1 MNPYKNQIIGIGAAA
16 LLAIAPAIATGID
29 NRTRGVAQRLDA
41 DTMTI
46 SAKELLDA
54 TPLADRLFLDAVC
67 SQLRGDDSTALRLLD
82 SCRTVNPNAA
92 EAFYRLAQQYTDMGN
107 DSLATQYLE
116 RAARLQPANDT
127 YQESVAA
134 TYIQQRDYDSAIKA
148 YENLYSHHRE
158 RTDVLDILARLYG
171 AKKDYTRM
179 LSTIERIEK
188 IDGESDELTF
198 MKMNVYEMRHDTKNA
213 YRMLKALNDAHPNE
227 PNYKVMLGNWLMN
240 HSRRDEAF
248 KCFQGA
254 LADDPQ
260 NAFALNSMYDYYRA
274 GGDNA
279 SADKLR
285 EKILFSS
292 QTESKTKVT
301 MLQQAIKESE
311 QNGGDS
317 VVVLNLFDRTM
328 AASPK
333 DADISNMKAMYMK
346 LKGMPVDSVNA
357 AFEHTLTFEPDNNL
371 ARIKLIQDKW
381 EKKKWD
387 EVIALS
393 TAGTQYNPD
402 DMTFYYFLGLAY
414 FQKDDDDHALDAL
427 KRGADEIDDHADP
440 DMSSDF
446 YGAMGD
452 ILFKKKQQE
461 EAFMAYDK
469 SLKWKEDNIVVL
481 NNYAYYLSELRRDL
495 KRAEQMSFKTVQ
507 AEPTNAT
514 YLDTYAWIL
523 FLQKRYD
530 EARAYIDR
538 ALQNDTDTVNGPS
551 AVVIGHAG
559 DIYCM
564 CGDTDRAV
572 ELWQRALKAGGDKAV
587 LTRKIKTKKLKIEEQ

>member
-1 MNPYKNQIIGIGAAA
+1 M
-16 LLAIAPAIATGID
+16 LLVIAPAIAGGID
-29 NRTRGVAQRLDA
+29 YRTKGVAQRPDT

-46 SAKELLDA
+46 SAKQLLDA

-67 SQLRGDDSTALRLLD
+67 CQLRGDDSTALQLLD

-92 EAFYRLAQQYTDMGN
+92 EAYYRLAQQYFDAGN
-107 DSLATQYLE
+107 DSIATQYME

-134 TYIQQRDYDSAIKA
+134 TYIQQRDYDNAIKA
-148 YENLYSHHRE
+148 YENLYSHYRE
-158 RTDVLDILARLYG
+158 RTDILDILVRLYG

-179 LSTIERIEK
+179 LSTIGRMEK
-188 IDGESDELTF
+188 VDGESDELTLL
-198 MKMNVYEMRHDTKNA
+198 KMNVYEMRHDTKNA
-213 YRMLKALNDAHPNE
+213 YRMLKTLNDAHPNE

-240 HSRRDEAF
+240 HNRRDEAF
-248 KCFQGA
+248 KFLQGA

-260 NAFALNSMYDYYRA
+260 NAFALNSMYDYYRS

-279 SADKLR
+279 AADELR

-292 QTESKTKVT
+292 QTEPKTKVT

-317 VVVLNLFDRTM
+317 VAVLNLFDRTM
-328 AASPK
+328 KASPK

-346 LKGMPVDSVNA
+346 LKGMPDDSVNA
-357 AFEHTLTFEPDNNL
+357 AFEHTLSIEPDNNM
-371 ARIKLIQDKW
+371 ARVKLIQDKW

-387 EVIALS
+387 EAISLS

-402 DMTFYYFLGLAY
+402 DVVFYYFLGLGY
-414 FQKDDDDHALDAL
+414 FQKDDDDRALDAL
-427 KRGADEIDDHADP
+427 KRGVGEINDRTDP
-440 DMSSDF
+440 DMASDF
-446 YGAMGD
+446 YGSMGD
-452 ILFKKKQQE
+452 ILFKKKRQE
-461 EAFMAYDK
+461 EAFEAYDN

-538 ALQNDTDTVNGPS
+538 ALENDNDSTNGPS

-564 CGDTDRAV
+564 CGDTARAV

>member
-1 MNPYKNQIIGIGAAA
+1 MNSYKNQIIGIGAVL

-29 NRTRGVAQRLDA
+29 NRTKGSAQRPDT

-46 SAKELLDA
+46 SAKQLLDA

-67 SQLRGDDSTALRLLD
+67 CQLRGDDSTALQLLD

-92 EAFYRLAQQYTDMGN
+92 EAYYRLAQQYFDTGN
-107 DSLATQYLE
+107 DSIATKYME

-134 TYIQQRDYDSAIKA
+134 TYIQQRDYDNAIKA
-148 YENLYSHHRE
+148 YENLYSHYRE
-158 RTDVLDILARLYG
+158 RTDILDILVRLYG

-179 LSTIERIEK
+179 LSTIGRMEK
-188 IDGESDELTF
+188 VDGESDELTLL
-198 MKMNVYEMRHDTKNA
+198 KMNVYEMRHDTKNA

-248 KCFQGA
+248 KYLQDA

-260 NAFALNSMYDYYRA
+260 NAFALNSMYDYYRS

-279 SADKLR
+279 AADELR

-292 QTESKTKVT
+292 QTEPKTKVT

-317 VVVLNLFDRTM
+317 VTVLNLFDRTM
-328 AASPK
+328 KASPK

-346 LKGMPVDSVNA
+346 LKGMPDDSVNA
-357 AFEHTLTFEPDNNL
+357 AFEHTLSIEPDNNM
-371 ARIKLIQDKW
+371 ARVKLIQDKW

-387 EVIALS
+387 EAISLS

-402 DMTFYYFLGLAY
+402 DVVFYYFLGLGY
-414 FQKDDDDHALDAL
+414 FQKDDDDRALDAL
-427 KRGADEIDDHADP
+427 KRGVGEINDHTDP
-440 DMSSDF
+440 DMASDF
-446 YGAMGD
+446 YGSMGD
-452 ILFKKKQQE
+452 ILFKKKRQE
-461 EAFMAYDK
+461 EAFEAYDN

-538 ALQNDTDTVNGPS
+538 ALENDNDSTNGPS

-564 CGDTDRAV
+564 CGDTARAV

>member
-1 MNPYKNQIIGIGAAA
+1 MNSYKNQIIGIGAVL

-29 NRTRGVAQRLDA
+29 NRTKGSAQRPDT

-46 SAKELLDA
+46 SAKQLLDA

-67 SQLRGDDSTALRLLD
+67 CQLRGDDSTALQLLD

-92 EAFYRLAQQYTDMGN
+92 EAYYRLAQQYFDTGN
-107 DSLATQYLE
+107 DSIATKYME

-134 TYIQQRDYDSAIKA
+134 TYIQQRDYDNAIKA
-148 YENLYSHHRE
+148 YENLYSHYRE
-158 RTDVLDILARLYG
+158 RTDILDILVRLYG

-179 LSTIERIEK
+179 LSTIGRMEK
-188 IDGESDELTF
+188 VDGESDELTLL
-198 MKMNVYEMRHDTKNA
+198 KMNVYEMRHDTKNV

-248 KCFQGA
+248 KYLQDA

-260 NAFALNSMYDYYRA
+260 NAFALNSMYDYYRS

-279 SADKLR
+279 AADELR

-292 QTESKTKVT
+292 QTEPKTKVT

-317 VVVLNLFDRTM
+317 VTVLNLFDRTM
-328 AASPK
+328 KASPK

-346 LKGMPVDSVNA
+346 LKGMPDDSVNA
-357 AFEHTLTFEPDNNL
+357 AFEHTLSIEPDNNM
-371 ARIKLIQDKW
+371 ARVKLIQDKW

-387 EVIALS
+387 EAISLS

-402 DMTFYYFLGLAY
+402 DVVFYYFLGLGY
-414 FQKDDDDHALDAL
+414 FQKDDDDRALDAL
-427 KRGADEIDDHADP
+427 KRGVGEINDHTDP
-440 DMSSDF
+440 DMASDF
-446 YGAMGD
+446 YGSMGD
-452 ILFKKKQQE
+452 ILFKKKRQE
-461 EAFMAYDK
+461 EAFEAYDN

-538 ALQNDTDTVNGPS
+538 ALENDNDSTNGPS

-564 CGDTDRAV
+564 CGDTARAV

>member
-1 MNPYKNQIIGIGAAA
+1 MNSYKNQIIGIGAVL

-29 NRTRGVAQRLDA
+29 NRTKGAAQRPDT

-46 SAKELLDA
+46 SAKQLLDA

-67 SQLRGDDSTALRLLD
+67 CQLRDDDSTALQLLD

-92 EAFYRLAQQYTDMGN
+92 EVYYRLAQQYFDTGN
-107 DSLATQYLE
+107 DSIATKYME

-134 TYIQQRDYDSAIKA
+134 TYIQQRDYDNAIKA
-148 YENLYSHHRE
+148 YENLYSHYRE
-158 RTDVLDILARLYG
+158 RTDILDILVRLYG
-171 AKKDYTRM
+171 AKNDYARM
-179 LSTIERIEK
+179 LSTIGRMEK
-188 IDGESDELTF
+188 VDGESDELTLL
-198 MKMNVYEMRHDTKNA
+198 KMNVYEMRHDTKNA

-248 KCFQGA
+248 KFLQGA

-260 NAFALNSMYDYYRA
+260 NAFALNSMYDYYRS

-279 SADKLR
+279 AADELR

-292 QTESKTKVT
+292 QTEPKTKVT

-328 AASPK
+328 KASPK

-346 LKGMPVDSVNA
+346 LKGMPDDSVNA
-357 AFEHTLTFEPDNNL
+357 AFEHTLSIEPDNNM
-371 ARIKLIQDKW
+371 ARVKLIQDKW

-387 EVIALS
+387 EAISLS

-402 DMTFYYFLGLAY
+402 DVVFYYFLGLGY
-414 FQKDDDDHALDAL
+414 FQKDDDDRALDAL
-427 KRGADEIDDHADP
+427 KRGVGEINDRTDP
-440 DMSSDF
+440 DMASDF
-446 YGAMGD
+446 YGSMGD
-452 ILFKKKQQE
+452 ILFKKKRSK
-461 EAFMAYDK
+461 EAFEAYDN

-538 ALQNDTDTVNGPS
+538 ALENDNDSTNGPS

-564 CGDTDRAV
+564 CGDTERAV

>member
-46 SAKELLDA
+46 SAKQLLDA

-82 SCRTVNPNAA
+82 SCREVNPNAA
-92 EAFYRLAQQYTDMGN
+92 EAYYRLAQQYFDTGN
-107 DSLATQYLE
+107 DSIATKYME

-427 KRGADEIDDHADP
+427 KRGADEIDDHADS
-440 DMSSDF
+440 DMASDF

-461 EAFMAYDK
+461 EAFEAYDK
-469 SLKWKEDNIVVL
+469 SLKWKDDNIVVL

>member
-1 MNPYKNQIIGIGAAA
+1 MNSYKNQIIGIGAVL

-29 NRTRGVAQRLDA
+29 NRTKGAAQRPDT

-46 SAKELLDA
+46 SAKQLLDA

-67 SQLRGDDSTALRLLD
+67 CQLRGDDSTALQLLD

-92 EAFYRLAQQYTDMGN
+92 EAYYRLAQQYFDTGN
-107 DSLATQYLE
+107 DSIATKYME

-134 TYIQQRDYDSAIKA
+134 TYIQQRDYDNAIKA
-148 YENLYSHHRE
+148 YENLYSHYRE
-158 RTDVLDILARLYG
+158 RTDILDILVRLYG
-171 AKKDYTRM
+171 AKKDYSRM
-179 LSTIERIEK
+179 LSTIDRMEK
-188 IDGESDELTF
+188 VDGESDELTLL
-198 MKMNVYEMRHDTKNA
+198 KMNVYEMRHDTKNA

-248 KCFQGA
+248 KYLQGA

-260 NAFALNSMYDYYRA
+260 NAFALNSMYDYYRS

-279 SADKLR
+279 AADELR

-292 QTESKTKVT
+292 QTEPKTKVT

-317 VVVLNLFDRTM
+317 VTVLNLFDRTM
-328 AASPK
+328 KASPK

-346 LKGMPVDSVNA
+346 LKGMPDDSVNA
-357 AFEHTLTFEPDNNL
+357 AFEHTLSIEPDNNM
-371 ARIKLIQDKW
+371 ARVKLIQDKW
-381 EKKKWD
+381 DKKKWD
-387 EVIALS
+387 EVISLS

-402 DMTFYYFLGLAY
+402 DMVFYYFLGLGY
-414 FQKDDDDHALDAL
+414 FQKDDDDRALDAL
-427 KRGADEIDDHADP
+427 KRGVGEINDRTDP
-440 DMSSDF
+440 DIASDF
-446 YGAMGD
+446 YGSMGD
-452 ILFKKKQQE
+452 ILFKKKRQE
-461 EAFMAYDK
+461 EAFEAYDN

-481 NNYAYYLSELRRDL
+481 NNYAYYLSEQRRDL

-507 AEPTNAT
+507 AEPTNST

-538 ALQNDTDTVNGPS
+538 ALENDNDSTNGPS

>member
-46 SAKELLDA
+46 SAKQLLDA

-82 SCRTVNPNAA
+82 SCREVNPNAA
-92 EAFYRLAQQYTDMGN
+92 EAYYRLAQQYFDTGN
-107 DSLATQYLE
+107 DSIATKYME

-240 HSRRDEAF
+240 HSRRDDAF

-279 SADKLR
+279 AADELR

-311 QNGGDS
+311 KSGGDS

-393 TAGTQYNPD
+393 TAGTQYNPE

-427 KRGADEIDDHADP
+427 KRGADEIDDHADS
-440 DMSSDF
+440 DMASDF

-461 EAFMAYDK
+461 EAFKAYDK

>member
-29 NRTRGVAQRLDA
+29 NRTRVVAQRLDA

-46 SAKELLDA
+46 SAKQLLDA

-82 SCRTVNPNAA
+82 SCREVNPNAA
-92 EAFYRLAQQYTDMGN
+92 EAYYRLAQQYFDTGN
-107 DSLATQYLE
+107 DSIATKYME

-279 SADKLR
+279 AADELR

-333 DADISNMKAMYMK
+333 NADISNMKAMYMK
-346 LKGMPVDSVNA
+346 LKGMPIDSVNA

-427 KRGADEIDDHADP
+427 KRGADEIDDHADS
-440 DMSSDF
+440 DMASDF

-461 EAFMAYDK
+461 EAFEAYDK

>member
-1 MNPYKNQIIGIGAAA
+1 MNSYKNQIVGIGAAV
-16 LLAIAPAIATGID
+16 LLVIAPAISGSID
-29 NRTRGVAQRLDA
+29 SRTKGAEQRPDT

-46 SAKELLDA
+46 SAKQLLDA

-67 SQLRGDDSTALRLLD
+67 CQLRGDDSTAIQLLD

-92 EAFYRLAQQYTDMGN
+92 EAYYRLAQQYFDTGN
-107 DSLATQYLE
+107 DSIATKYME

-148 YENLYSHHRE
+148 YENLYSHYRE
-158 RTDVLDILARLYG
+158 RTDILDILVRLYG
-171 AKKDYTRM
+171 AKKDYARM
-179 LSTIERIEK
+179 LSTIGRMEK
-188 IDGESDELTF
+188 VDGESDELTLL
-198 MKMNVYEMRHDTKNA
+198 KMNVYEMRHDTKNA
-213 YRMLKALNDAHPNE
+213 YRMLKVLNDAHPNE

-240 HSRRDEAF
+240 HNRRDEAF
-248 KCFQGA
+248 KFLQGA

-260 NAFALNSMYDYYRA
+260 NAFALNSMYDYYRS

-279 SADKLR
+279 AADELR

-292 QTESKTKVT
+292 QTEPKTKVT

-328 AASPK
+328 KASPK

-346 LKGMPVDSVNA
+346 LKGMPDDSVNA
-357 AFEHTLTFEPDNNL
+357 AFEHTLSIEPDNNM
-371 ARIKLIQDKW
+371 ARVKLIQDKW

-387 EVIALS
+387 EAISLS

-402 DMTFYYFLGLAY
+402 DVVFYYFLGLGY
-414 FQKDDDDHALDAL
+414 FQKDDDDRALDAL
-427 KRGADEIDDHADP
+427 KRGVGEINDRTDP
-440 DMSSDF
+440 DMASDF
-446 YGAMGD
+446 YGSMGD
-452 ILFKKKQQE
+452 ILFKKKRSK
-461 EAFMAYDK
+461 EAFEAYDN

-507 AEPTNAT
+507 AEPTNST

-538 ALQNDTDTVNGPS
+538 ALENDNDSTNGPS

-572 ELWQRALKAGGDKAV
+572 ELWQRAFKAGGDKAV

>member
-107 DSLATQYLE
+107 DSLATQYME

-148 YENLYSHHRE
+148 YENLYSHYRE
-158 RTDVLDILARLYG
+158 RTDILDILVRLYG

-279 SADKLR
+279 AADELR

-387 EVIALS
+387 EVIVLS

-440 DMSSDF
+440 DMASDF

-452 ILFKKKQQE
+452 ILFKKHQQE
-461 EAFMAYDK
+461 EAFEAYDK
-469 SLKWKEDNIVVL
+469 SLKWK
-481 NNYAYYLSELRRDL
+481 
-495 KRAEQMSFKTVQ
+495 
-507 AEPTNAT
+507 
-514 YLDTYAWIL
+514 
-523 FLQKRYD
+523 
-530 EARAYIDR
+530 
-538 ALQNDTDTVNGPS
+538 
-551 AVVIGHAG
+551 
-559 DIYCM
+559 
-564 CGDTDRAV
+564 
-572 ELWQRALKAGGDKAV
+572 
-587 LTRKIKTKKLKIEEQ
+587 

>member
-1 MNPYKNQIIGIGAAA
+1 M
-16 LLAIAPAIATGID
+16 LLVIAPAIAGSID
-29 NRTRGVAQRLDA
+29 YRTKGAAQRPDT

-46 SAKELLDA
+46 SAKQLLDA

-67 SQLRGDDSTALRLLD
+67 CQLRGDDPTALQLLD

-92 EAFYRLAQQYTDMGN
+92 EAYYRLAQQYFDAGN
-107 DSLATQYLE
+107 DSIATQYME

-134 TYIQQRDYDSAIKA
+134 TYIQQRDYDNAIKA
-148 YENLYSHHRE
+148 YENLYSHYRE
-158 RTDVLDILARLYG
+158 RTDILDILVRLYG

-179 LSTIERIEK
+179 LSTIGRMEK
-188 IDGESDELTF
+188 VDGESDELTLL
-198 MKMNVYEMRHDTKNA
+198 KMNVYEMRHDTKNA

-248 KCFQGA
+248 KYLQGA

-260 NAFALNSMYDYYRA
+260 NAFALNSMYDYYRS

-279 SADKLR
+279 AADELR

-292 QTESKTKVT
+292 QTEPKTKVT

-317 VVVLNLFDRTM
+317 VAVLNLFDRTM
-328 AASPK
+328 KASPK

-346 LKGMPVDSVNA
+346 LKGMPDDSVNA
-357 AFEHTLTFEPDNNL
+357 AFEHTLSIEPDNNL
-371 ARIKLIQDKW
+371 ARVKLIQDKW

-387 EVIALS
+387 EAISLS

-402 DMTFYYFLGLAY
+402 DVVFYYFLGLGY
-414 FQKDDDDHALDAL
+414 FQKDDDDRALDAL
-427 KRGADEIDDHADP
+427 KRGVGEINDRTDP
-440 DMSSDF
+440 DMASDF
-446 YGAMGD
+446 YGSMGD
-452 ILFKKKQQE
+452 ILFKKKRSE
-461 EAFMAYDK
+461 EAFEAYDN

-538 ALQNDTDTVNGPS
+538 ALENDNDSTNGPS

>member
-1 MNPYKNQIIGIGAAA
+1 MNSYKNQIIGIGAVL

-29 NRTRGVAQRLDA
+29 NRTKGAAQRPDT
-41 DTMTI
+41 DTMAI
-46 SAKELLDA
+46 SAKQLLDA

-67 SQLRGDDSTALRLLD
+67 CQLRDDDSTALQLLD

-92 EAFYRLAQQYTDMGN
+92 EVYYRLAQQYFDTGN
-107 DSLATQYLE
+107 DSIATKYME

-134 TYIQQRDYDSAIKA
+134 TYIQQRDYDNAIKA
-148 YENLYSHHRE
+148 YENLYSHYRE
-158 RTDVLDILARLYG
+158 RTDILDILVRLYG
-171 AKKDYTRM
+171 AKNDYARM
-179 LSTIERIEK
+179 LSTIGRMEK
-188 IDGESDELTF
+188 VDGESDELTLL
-198 MKMNVYEMRHDTKNA
+198 KMNVYEMRHDTKNA

-240 HSRRDEAF
+240 HNRRDEAF
-248 KCFQGA
+248 KFLQGA

-260 NAFALNSMYDYYRA
+260 NAFALNSMYDYYRS

-279 SADKLR
+279 AADELR

-292 QTESKTKVT
+292 QTEPKTKVT

-328 AASPK
+328 KASPK

-346 LKGMPVDSVNA
+346 LKGMPDDSVNA
-357 AFEHTLTFEPDNNL
+357 AFEHTLSIEPDNNM
-371 ARIKLIQDKW
+371 ARVKLIQDKW

-387 EVIALS
+387 EAISLS

-402 DMTFYYFLGLAY
+402 DVVFYYFLGLGY
-414 FQKDDDDHALDAL
+414 FQKDDDDRALDAL
-427 KRGADEIDDHADP
+427 KRGVGEINDRTDP
-440 DMSSDF
+440 DMASDF
-446 YGAMGD
+446 YGSMGD
-452 ILFKKKQQE
+452 ILFKKKRQE
-461 EAFMAYDK
+461 EAFEAYDN

-538 ALQNDTDTVNGPS
+538 ALENDNDSTNGPS

-564 CGDTDRAV
+564 CGDTARAV

>member
-1 MNPYKNQIIGIGAAA
+1 MNSYKNQIIGIGAVL

-29 NRTRGVAQRLDA
+29 NRTKGAAQRPDT
-41 DTMTI
+41 DTMAI
-46 SAKELLDA
+46 SAKQLLDA

-67 SQLRGDDSTALRLLD
+67 CQLRDDDSTALQLLD

-92 EAFYRLAQQYTDMGN
+92 EVYYRLAQQYFDTGN
-107 DSLATQYLE
+107 DSIATKYME

-134 TYIQQRDYDSAIKA
+134 TYIQQRDYDNAIKA
-148 YENLYSHHRE
+148 YENLYSHYRE
-158 RTDVLDILARLYG
+158 RTDILDILVRLYG
-171 AKKDYTRM
+171 AKNDYARM
-179 LSTIERIEK
+179 LSTIGRMEK
-188 IDGESDELTF
+188 VDGESDELTLL
-198 MKMNVYEMRHDTKNA
+198 KMNVYEMRHDTKNA

-240 HSRRDEAF
+240 HNRRDEAF
-248 KCFQGA
+248 KFLQGA

-260 NAFALNSMYDYYRA
+260 NAFALNSMYDYYRS

-279 SADKLR
+279 AADELR

-292 QTESKTKVT
+292 QTEPKTKVT

-317 VVVLNLFDRTM
+317 VAVLNLFDRTM
-328 AASPK
+328 KASPK

-346 LKGMPVDSVNA
+346 LKGMPDDSVNA
-357 AFEHTLTFEPDNNL
+357 AFEHTLSIEPDNNM
-371 ARIKLIQDKW
+371 ARVKLIQDKW

-387 EVIALS
+387 EAISLS

-402 DMTFYYFLGLAY
+402 DVVFYYFLGLGY
-414 FQKDDDDHALDAL
+414 FQKDDDDRALDAL
-427 KRGADEIDDHADP
+427 KRGVGEINDRTDP
-440 DMSSDF
+440 DMASDF
-446 YGAMGD
+446 YGSMGD
-452 ILFKKKQQE
+452 ILFKKKRSK
-461 EAFMAYDK
+461 EAFEAYDN

-538 ALQNDTDTVNGPS
+538 ALENDNDSTNGPS

-564 CGDTDRAV
+564 CGDTARAV

>member
-46 SAKELLDA
+46 SAKQLLDA

-82 SCRTVNPNAA
+82 SCREVNPNAA
-92 EAFYRLAQQYTDMGN
+92 EAYYRLAQQYFDTGN
-107 DSLATQYLE
+107 DSIATKYME

-134 TYIQQRDYDSAIKA
+134 TYIQQRDYDNAIKA

-279 SADKLR
+279 AADELR

-333 DADISNMKAMYMK
+333 NADISNMKAMYMK

-393 TAGTQYNPD
+393 TAGTQYNPE

-427 KRGADEIDDHADP
+427 KRGADEIDDHADS
-440 DMSSDF
+440 DMASDF

-461 EAFMAYDK
+461 EAFEAYDK

-530 EARAYIDR
+530 EHVPTST
-538 ALQNDTDTVNGPS
+538 ALCRTTPTPS
-551 AVVIGHAG
+551 
-559 DIYCM
+559 
-564 CGDTDRAV
+564 TDRAQ
-572 ELWQRALKAGGDKAV
+572 W
-587 LTRKIKTKKLKIEEQ
+587 

>member
-1 MNPYKNQIIGIGAAA
+1 MNSYKNQIIGIGAVL

-29 NRTRGVAQRLDA
+29 NRTKGAAQRPDT
-41 DTMTI
+41 DTMAI
-46 SAKELLDA
+46 SAKQLLDA

-67 SQLRGDDSTALRLLD
+67 CQLRDDDSTALQLLD

-92 EAFYRLAQQYTDMGN
+92 EVYYRLAQQYFDTGN
-107 DSLATQYLE
+107 DSIATKYME

-134 TYIQQRDYDSAIKA
+134 TYIQQRDYDNAIKA
-148 YENLYSHHRE
+148 YENLYSHYRE
-158 RTDVLDILARLYG
+158 RTDILDILVRLYG
-171 AKKDYTRM
+171 AKNDYARM
-179 LSTIERIEK
+179 LSTIGRMEK
-188 IDGESDELTF
+188 VDGESDELTLL
-198 MKMNVYEMRHDTKNA
+198 KMNVYEMRHDTKNA

-248 KCFQGA
+248 KFLQGA

-260 NAFALNSMYDYYRA
+260 NAFALNSMYDYYRS

-279 SADKLR
+279 AADELR

-292 QTESKTKVT
+292 QTEPKTKVT

-328 AASPK
+328 KASPK

-346 LKGMPVDSVNA
+346 LKGMPNDSVNA
-357 AFEHTLTFEPDNNL
+357 AFEHTLSIEPDNNM
-371 ARIKLIQDKW
+371 ARVKLIQDKW

-387 EVIALS
+387 EAISLS

-402 DMTFYYFLGLAY
+402 DVVFYYFLGLGY
-414 FQKDDDDHALDAL
+414 FQKDDDDRALDAL
-427 KRGADEIDDHADP
+427 KRGVGEINDRTDP
-440 DMSSDF
+440 DMASDF
-446 YGAMGD
+446 YGSMGD
-452 ILFKKKQQE
+452 ILFKKKRSK
-461 EAFMAYDK
+461 EAFEAYDN

-538 ALQNDTDTVNGPS
+538 ALENDNDSTNGPS

-564 CGDTDRAV
+564 CGDTARAV

>member
-1 MNPYKNQIIGIGAAA
+1 MNSYKNQIIGIGAVL

-29 NRTRGVAQRLDA
+29 NRTKGSAQRPDT

-46 SAKELLDA
+46 SAKQLLDA

-67 SQLRGDDSTALRLLD
+67 CQLRDDDSTALQLLD

-92 EAFYRLAQQYTDMGN
+92 EVYYRLAQQYFDTGN
-107 DSLATQYLE
+107 DSIATKYME

-134 TYIQQRDYDSAIKA
+134 TYIQQRDYDNAIKA
-148 YENLYSHHRE
+148 YENLYSHYRE
-158 RTDVLDILARLYG
+158 RTDILDILVRLYG
-171 AKKDYTRM
+171 AKNDYARM
-179 LSTIERIEK
+179 LSTIGRMEK
-188 IDGESDELTF
+188 VDGESDELTLL
-198 MKMNVYEMRHDTKNA
+198 KMNVYEMRHDTKNA

-248 KCFQGA
+248 KYLQGA

-260 NAFALNSMYDYYRA
+260 NAFALNSMYDYYRS

-279 SADKLR
+279 AADELR

-292 QTESKTKVT
+292 QTEPKTKVA

-328 AASPK
+328 KASPK

-346 LKGMPVDSVNA
+346 LKGMPDDSVNA
-357 AFEHTLTFEPDNNL
+357 AFEHTLSIEPDNNM
-371 ARIKLIQDKW
+371 ARVKLIQDKW

-387 EVIALS
+387 EAISLS

-402 DMTFYYFLGLAY
+402 DVVFYYFLGLGY
-414 FQKDDDDHALDAL
+414 FQKDDDDRALDAL
-427 KRGADEIDDHADP
+427 KRGVGEINDRTDP
-440 DMSSDF
+440 DMASDF
-446 YGAMGD
+446 YGSMGD
-452 ILFKKKQQE
+452 ILFKKKRSK
-461 EAFMAYDK
+461 EAFEAYDN

-538 ALQNDTDTVNGPS
+538 ALENDNDSTNGPS

>member
-46 SAKELLDA
+46 SAKQLLDA

-82 SCRTVNPNAA
+82 SCREVNPNAA
-92 EAFYRLAQQYTDMGN
+92 EAYYRLAQQYFDTGN
-107 DSLATQYLE
+107 DSIATKYME

-134 TYIQQRDYDSAIKA
+134 TYIQQRDYDNAIKA

-279 SADKLR
+279 AADELR

-333 DADISNMKAMYMK
+333 NADISNMKAMYMK

-393 TAGTQYNPD
+393 TAGTQYNPE

-427 KRGADEIDDHADP
+427 KRGADEIDDHADS
-440 DMSSDF
+440 DMASDF

-461 EAFMAYDK
+461 EAFEAYDK

>member
-1 MNPYKNQIIGIGAAA
+1 MNSYKNQIIGIGAVL

-29 NRTRGVAQRLDA
+29 NRTKGSAQRPDT

-46 SAKELLDA
+46 SAKQLLDA

-67 SQLRGDDSTALRLLD
+67 CQLRGDDSTALQLLD

-92 EAFYRLAQQYTDMGN
+92 EAYYRLAQQYFDTGN
-107 DSLATQYLE
+107 DSIATKYME

-134 TYIQQRDYDSAIKA
+134 TYIQQRDYDNAIKA
-148 YENLYSHHRE
+148 YENLYSHYRE
-158 RTDVLDILARLYG
+158 RTDILDILVRLYG
-171 AKKDYTRM
+171 AKKDYSRM
-179 LSTIERIEK
+179 LSTIDRMEK
-188 IDGESDELTF
+188 VDGESDELTLL
-198 MKMNVYEMRHDTKNA
+198 KMNVYEMRHDTKNA

-248 KCFQGA
+248 KYLQGA

-260 NAFALNSMYDYYRA
+260 NAFALNSMYDYYRS

-279 SADKLR
+279 AADELR

-292 QTESKTKVT
+292 QTEPKTKVT

-317 VVVLNLFDRTM
+317 VTVLNLFDRTM
-328 AASPK
+328 KASPK

-346 LKGMPVDSVNA
+346 LKGMPDDSVNA
-357 AFEHTLTFEPDNNL
+357 AFEHTLSIEPDNNM
-371 ARIKLIQDKW
+371 ARVKLIQDKW
-381 EKKKWD
+381 DKKKWD
-387 EVIALS
+387 EVISLS

-402 DMTFYYFLGLAY
+402 DMVFYYFLGLGY
-414 FQKDDDDHALDAL
+414 FQKDDDDRALDAL
-427 KRGADEIDDHADP
+427 KRGVGEINDRTDP
-440 DMSSDF
+440 DMASDF
-446 YGAMGD
+446 YGSMGD
-452 ILFKKKQQE
+452 ILFKKKRQE
-461 EAFMAYDK
+461 EAFEAYDN

-481 NNYAYYLSELRRDL
+481 NNYAYYLSEQRRDL

-507 AEPTNAT
+507 AEPTNST

-538 ALQNDTDTVNGPS
+538 ALENDNDSTNGPS

>member
-1 MNPYKNQIIGIGAAA
+1 M
-16 LLAIAPAIATGID
+16 
-29 NRTRGVAQRLDA
+29 
-41 DTMTI
+41 
-46 SAKELLDA
+46 
-54 TPLADRLFLDAVC
+54 
-67 SQLRGDDSTALRLLD
+67 
-82 SCRTVNPNAA
+82 
-92 EAFYRLAQQYTDMGN
+92 
-107 DSLATQYLE
+107 E

-134 TYIQQRDYDSAIKA
+134 TYIQQRDYDNAIKA
-148 YENLYSHHRE
+148 YENLYSHYRE
-158 RTDVLDILARLYG
+158 RTDILDILVRLYG
-171 AKKDYTRM
+171 AKKDYARM
-179 LSTIERIEK
+179 LSTIGRMEK
-188 IDGESDELTF
+188 VDGESDELTLL
-198 MKMNVYEMRHDTKNA
+198 KMNVYEMRHDTKNA

-240 HSRRDEAF
+240 HNRRDEAF
-248 KCFQGA
+248 KYLQGA

-260 NAFALNSMYDYYRA
+260 NAFALNSMYDYYRS

-279 SADKLR
+279 AADELR

-292 QTESKTKVT
+292 QTEPKTKVT

-328 AASPK
+328 KASPK

-346 LKGMPVDSVNA
+346 LKGMPDDSVNA
-357 AFEHTLTFEPDNNL
+357 AFEHTLSIEPDNNM
-371 ARIKLIQDKW
+371 ARVKLIQDKW

-387 EVIALS
+387 EAISLS

-402 DMTFYYFLGLAY
+402 DVVFYYFLGLGY
-414 FQKDDDDHALDAL
+414 FQKDDDDRALDAL
-427 KRGADEIDDHADP
+427 KRGVGEINDRTDP
-440 DMSSDF
+440 DMASDF
-446 YGAMGD
+446 YGSMGD
-452 ILFKKKQQE
+452 ILFKKKRSK
-461 EAFMAYDK
+461 EAFEAYDN

-538 ALQNDTDTVNGPS
+538 ALENDNDSTNGPS

>member
-16 LLAIAPAIATGID
+16 LLAIAPAVATDID

-46 SAKELLDA
+46 SAKQLLDA

-92 EAFYRLAQQYTDMGN
+92 EAFYRMAQQYTDMGN

-127 YQESVAA
+127 YQESVAV

-279 SADKLR
+279 AADELR

-427 KRGADEIDDHADP
+427 KRGADEIDDHADS
-440 DMSSDF
+440 DMASDF

-461 EAFMAYDK
+461 EAFEAYDK